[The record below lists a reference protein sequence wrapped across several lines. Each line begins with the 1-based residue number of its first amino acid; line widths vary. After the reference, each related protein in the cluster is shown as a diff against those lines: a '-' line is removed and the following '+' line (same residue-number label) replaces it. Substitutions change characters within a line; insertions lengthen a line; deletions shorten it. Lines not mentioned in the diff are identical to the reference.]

1 MNKTIKTFLTIVSSL
16 FISAASYAAPGFT
29 IGASGSL
36 MVLAAE
42 GTETKE
48 AGNTVTEYGA
58 MEASHGAIFVEVAPN
73 DNIAIGIEAVIHDID
88 SDENVNVQHD
98 GDTSGAEN
106 NHKQAGNGT
115 AKTNTAK
122 VSLEDMMTLYVLF
135 KHDNGVYV
143 KLGAVQGDVITK
155 EVLGTGGSYGNVD
168 LEGITVGLGFR
179 NELDNG
185 AFIGVELSGYEID
198 DMEATNTSDGAGK
211 HKKVKIQ
218 DILGASASLKFGK
231 TF

>member
-1 MNKTIKTFLTIVSSL
+1 M
-16 FISAASYAAPGFT
+16 
-29 IGASGSL
+29 
-36 MVLAAE
+36 
-42 GTETKE
+42 
-48 AGNTVTEYGA
+48 
-58 MEASHGAIFVEVAPN
+58 
-73 DNIAIGIEAVIHDID
+73 IHDID

-98 GDTSGAEN
+98 GNTQGGN
-106 NHKQAGNGT
+106 KFGAGNGT

-185 AFIGVELSGYEID
+185 AFIGVELAGYEID
-198 DMEATNTSDGAGK
+198 DMEATNTSDGAGN

>member
-42 GTETKE
+42 GTETK
-48 AGNTVTEYGA
+48 ATGNTVTEYGA
-58 MEASHGAIFVEVAPN
+58 MEASHGAVFVEVAPN

-98 GDTSGAEN
+98 GNTQGGNPVS
-106 NHKQAGNGT
+106 AGNGT

-122 VSLEDMMTLYVLF
+122 VSLEDMMTLYVMF

-198 DMEATNTSDGAGK
+198 DMEATNTSDATN
-211 HKKVKIQ
+211 HKKVKIE
-218 DILGASASLKFGK
+218 DVLGASASLKFGK

>member
-98 GDTSGAEN
+98 GNTQGGNPVS
-106 NHKQAGNGT
+106 AGNGT

-122 VSLEDMMTLYVLF
+122 VSLEDMMTLYVMF

-198 DMEATNTSDGAGK
+198 DMEATNTSDATN
-211 HKKVKIQ
+211 HKKVKIE
-218 DILGASASLKFGK
+218 DVLGASASLKFGK

>member
-16 FISAASYAAPGFT
+16 FFSAASYAAPGFT

-42 GTETKE
+42 GTETK
-48 AGNTVTEYGA
+48 ATGNTVTEYGA

-98 GDTSGAEN
+98 GNTQGGNPVS
-106 NHKQAGNGT
+106 AGNGT

-185 AFIGVELSGYEID
+185 AFIGVELAGYEID

-218 DILGASASLKFGK
+218 DVLGASASLKFGK

>member
-42 GTETKE
+42 GTETK
-48 AGNTVTEYGA
+48 ATGNTVTEYGA
-58 MEASHGAIFVEVAPN
+58 MEASHGAVFVEVAPN

-98 GDTSGAEN
+98 GNTQGGNPVS
-106 NHKQAGNGT
+106 AGNGT
-115 AKTNTAK
+115 AKTNKAK
-122 VSLEDMMTLYVLF
+122 VSLEDMMTLYVMF

-185 AFIGVELSGYEID
+185 AFIGVELAGYEID

>member
-42 GTETKE
+42 GTETK
-48 AGNTVTEYGA
+48 ATGNTVTEYGA

-98 GDTSGAEN
+98 GNTQGGNPVS
-106 NHKQAGNGT
+106 AGNGT

-122 VSLEDMMTLYVLF
+122 VSLEDMMTLYVMF

-185 AFIGVELSGYEID
+185 AFIGVELAGYEID

-218 DILGASASLKFGK
+218 DVLGASASLKFGK

>member
-42 GTETKE
+42 GTETK
-48 AGNTVTEYGA
+48 ATGNTVTEYGA
-58 MEASHGAIFVEVAPN
+58 MEASHGAVFVEVAPN

-98 GDTSGAEN
+98 GNTQGGNPVS
-106 NHKQAGNGT
+106 AGNGT

-122 VSLEDMMTLYVLF
+122 VSLEDMMTLYVMF

-185 AFIGVELSGYEID
+185 AFIGVELAGYEID
-198 DMEATNTSDGAGK
+198 DMEATNTSDGAGN

>member
-42 GTETKE
+42 GTETK
-48 AGNTVTEYGA
+48 ATGNTVTEYGA

-98 GDTSGAEN
+98 GNTQGGNPVS
-106 NHKQAGNGT
+106 AGNGT

-122 VSLEDMMTLYVLF
+122 VSLEDMMTLYVMF

-185 AFIGVELSGYEID
+185 AFIGVELAGYEID
-198 DMEATNTSDGAGK
+198 DMEATNTSDGAGN

>member
-42 GTETKE
+42 GTETK
-48 AGNTVTEYGA
+48 ATGNTVTEYGA
-58 MEASHGAIFVEVAPN
+58 MEASHGAVFVEVAPN
-73 DNIAIGIEAVIHDID
+73 DNIAIGIEAVLHDID

-98 GDTSGAEN
+98 GNTQGGNPVS
-106 NHKQAGNGT
+106 AGNGT

-122 VSLEDMMTLYVLF
+122 VSLEDMMTLYVMF

-185 AFIGVELSGYEID
+185 AFIGVELAGYEID

>member
-16 FISAASYAAPGFT
+16 FFSAASYAAPGFT

-42 GTETKE
+42 GTETK
-48 AGNTVTEYGA
+48 ATGNTVTEYGA

-98 GDTSGAEN
+98 GNTQGGNPVS
-106 NHKQAGNGT
+106 AGNGT

-122 VSLEDMMTLYVLF
+122 VSLEDMMTLYVMF

-185 AFIGVELSGYEID
+185 AFIGVELAGYEID
-198 DMEATNTSDGAGK
+198 DMEATNTSDGAGN

>member
-42 GTETKE
+42 GTETK
-48 AGNTVTEYGA
+48 ATGNTVTEYGA

-98 GDTSGAEN
+98 GNTQGGNPVS
-106 NHKQAGNGT
+106 AGNGT

-185 AFIGVELSGYEID
+185 AFIGVELAGYEID

-218 DILGASASLKFGK
+218 DVLGASASLKFGK

>member
-98 GDTSGAEN
+98 GGTNAGDGEN
-106 NHKQAGNGT
+106 FASNGT

-211 HKKVKIQ
+211 HKKVKIE
-218 DILGASASLKFGK
+218 DVLGASASLKFGK

>member
-42 GTETKE
+42 GTETK
-48 AGNTVTEYGA
+48 ATGNTVTEYGA
-58 MEASHGAIFVEVAPN
+58 MEASHGAVFVEVAPN
-73 DNIAIGIEAVIHDID
+73 DNIAIGIEAVLHDID

-98 GDTSGAEN
+98 GNTQGGNPVS
-106 NHKQAGNGT
+106 AGNGT

-122 VSLEDMMTLYVLF
+122 VSLEDMMTLYVMF

-185 AFIGVELSGYEID
+185 AFIGVELAGYEID
-198 DMEATNTSDGAGK
+198 DMEATNTSDGAGN

>member
-98 GDTSGAEN
+98 GNTQGGNPVS
-106 NHKQAGNGT
+106 AGNGT

-135 KHDNGVYV
+135 QHDNGVYV

-185 AFIGVELSGYEID
+185 AFIGVELAGYEID
-198 DMEATNTSDGAGK
+198 DMEATNTSDGAGN

>member
-42 GTETKE
+42 GTETK
-48 AGNTVTEYGA
+48 ATGNTVTEYGA
-58 MEASHGAIFVEVAPN
+58 MEASHGAVFVEVAPN

-98 GDTSGAEN
+98 GNTQGGNPVS
-106 NHKQAGNGT
+106 AGNGT

-122 VSLEDMMTLYVLF
+122 VSLEDMMTLYVMF

-185 AFIGVELSGYEID
+185 AFIGVELAGYEID